1 MNYNLQIK
9 KLSKEDTTQVKPHWK
24 YNEIFSLIDKENTF
38 YKEGLENFKKRFLG
52 KNDLDFMKELAGS
65 YEALFSKRAIKYT
78 SLGLK
83 EKNLSEQ
90 EMRQFILDEYTFL
103 KRPVR
108 VDGKHIFIGKLEA

>member
-1 MNYNLQIK
+1 MKRIYQLNSCDNCRKLINAFSDAPDYEIIDIK
-9 KLSKEDTTQVKPHWK
+9 TQGI
-24 YNEIFSLIDKENTF
+24 EA
-38 YKEGLENFKKRFLG
+38 
-52 KNDLDFMKELAGS
+52 NDLDFMKELAGS